1 MPPFALRAACG
12 VLSVVVAASVLGACA
27 MVRRPGLDAETL
39 LADGQVAR
47 AVHRRTIDGIVD
59 GLARRAI
66 RRGDGTL
73 DVLYL
78 SGGGQN
84 GAWGAGFLRGW
95 KSRATEPMPV
105 FDLVTG
111 VSAGAIQA
119 PFAFLGTAAALDT
132 AASLFGSSVSTSA
145 PKIDPLFWLFR
156 TGGVLKVGSFE
167 RAIRRTVDTRTAARL
182 RAALAEDRQLAIAT
196 TDYDLGVGRLWD
208 AGRELEAS
216 PAGLQRVRD
225 LIVASSSIPGAFPPL
240 ILDRHIHLDGGVIAN
255 LAAPLDL
262 AALRA
267 LSDRVRAG
275 GHEGPLTIRLWVV
288 MNLWTHAETS
298 VLNPASRGSLSRRTL
313 LLLYMGQQPRMLEDL
328 NTLSRAVAA
337 EIPGLR
343 LEVRHAAIPAEL
355 AEDPAAKALADQ
367 EWMRN
372 LEKLGYERARSASPW
387 DDGVPGP
394 YERPVLRSHE
404 EE

>member
-1 MPPFALRAACG
+1 MPPFASRAACG
-12 VLSVVVAASVLGACA
+12 ALAVLVAASLFGGCA
-27 MVRRPGLDAETL
+27 TVRRPGLDAGTL

-59 GLARRAI
+59 GLARRAV

-95 KSRATEPMPV
+95 KSRATDPMPV

-132 AASLFGSSVSTSA
+132 AAALFGNSVSTSA

-182 RAALAEDRQLAIAT
+182 RAALAEDRQLVIAT

-225 LIVASSSIPGAFPPL
+225 LIVASSSIPGAFPPV
-240 ILDRHIHLDGGVIAN
+240 IVDRHIHLDGGVIAN

-267 LSDRVRAG
+267 LRERLRAG

-298 VLNPASRGSLSRRTL
+298 VLNPSSRGSLSRRTL

-328 NTLSRAVAA
+328 RTLSRAVAA

-343 LEVRHAAIPAEL
+343 LEVRHAAIPAGL

-367 EWMRN
+367 AWMQN

-404 EE
+404 ED